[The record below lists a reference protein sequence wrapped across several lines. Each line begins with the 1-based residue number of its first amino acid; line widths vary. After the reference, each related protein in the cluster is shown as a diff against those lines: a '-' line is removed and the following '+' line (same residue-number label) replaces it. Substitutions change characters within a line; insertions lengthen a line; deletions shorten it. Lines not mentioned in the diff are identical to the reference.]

1 MNMQTLSV
9 ILSSF
14 TTITAIGTL
23 AYNIYT
29 NRKHDVYLQASK
41 LSCWISD
48 NKFPKFSV
56 TLNNTSTEPV
66 YNVFV
71 YGTSNAMS
79 NDEFLDTK
87 NNYDIGD
94 YEFIEILPPGKQTVF
109 LTNRGNAA
117 GGEHSVAGMYFRDS
131 KNVEW
136 NRKPNGS
143 LKPHQYLKTLTQKA
157 ILLKHI

>member
-1 MNMQTLSV
+1 MVLSTL
-9 ILSSF
+9 
-14 TTITAIGTL
+14 TTLTAMGTL
-23 AYNIYT
+23 VYNIHT
-29 NRKHDVYLQASK
+29 NKQHDVYLQASK

-48 NKFPKFSV
+48 NDFPKFSV

-71 YGTSNAMS
+71 YGTSNAIS

-94 YEFIEILPPGKQTVF
+94 YEFIEILPPGKQSVF
-109 LTNRGNAA
+109 LTNHGNAA
-117 GGEHSVAGMYFRDS
+117 GGEHSVAGIYFRDS

-143 LKPHQYLKTLTQKA
+143 LKRTQYLKTLTQNA
-157 ILLKHI
+157 ILMKHI